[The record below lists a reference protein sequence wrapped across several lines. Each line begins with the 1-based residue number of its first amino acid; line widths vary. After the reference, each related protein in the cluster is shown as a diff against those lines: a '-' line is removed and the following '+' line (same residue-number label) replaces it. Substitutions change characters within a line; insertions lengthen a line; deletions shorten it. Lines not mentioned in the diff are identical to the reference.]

1 MIKLLYSH
9 GDPKK
14 LTPDTNSDKTKN
26 HYNESAL
33 SSAAHILI
41 CLTHGKSNEE
51 IAGDFGNNLEFVSVW
66 IDYMIGIKWLYKNT
80 DGKWITTDDGK
91 IWMEKCYNTN

>member
-1 MIKLLYSH
+1 VTQ
-9 GDPKK
+9 K
-14 LTPDTNSDKTKN
+14 LTPDTNSDKTNN

-41 CLTHGKSNEE
+41 CLTQGKSNEE

-66 IDYMIGIKWLYKNT
+66 IDYMIGIKWLIIIQTAN
-80 DGKWITTDDGK
+80 G
-91 IWMEKCYNTN
+91 